1 MYYIVN
7 KKTGVISNFVKVK
20 EAAQFLKELK
30 GDLTEV
36 KKDEMIDLCNIF
48 AKYKNK
54 ISIDYELL
62 K

>member
-54 ISIDYELL
+54 IAIDYELL

>member
-20 EAAQFLKELK
+20 EAAQYLKELK

-54 ISIDYELL
+54 IAIDYELL